1 MWQADKKSSLF
12 EAFASVAASEQR
24 MEVDNG
30 VVSSSMES
38 DTGKYEFELNY
49 SGIRLTCKILDR
61 PKN

>member
-30 VVSSSMES
+30 VASSSMES
-38 DTGKYEFELNY
+38 DTGKYEFELN
-49 SGIRLTCKILDR
+49 
-61 PKN
+61 